1 MIRLLDYI
9 ITKCEEFKEYLIEG
23 LFLKVRV
30 LVNGQRKMLN
40 KLKTLINNNDTDNTG
55 NTNTK
60 YENIGELIWI
70 SKH

>member
-1 MIRLLDYI
+1 MIRLLNYI
-9 ITKCEEFKEYLIEG
+9 ISKCEEFKEYLIVRS
-23 LFLKVRV
+23 LPKVRV

-60 YENIGELIWI
+60 DD
-70 SKH
+70 

>member
-1 MIRLLDYI
+1 MIRLLNYI
-9 ITKCEEFKEYLIEG
+9 ISKCEEF
-23 LFLKVRV
+23 KVRV

-40 KLKTLINNNDTDNTG
+40 ELKTLINNNDTDNTG

>member
-9 ITKCEEFKEYLIEG
+9 ITKCEEFKEYLIVRSLPKG
-23 LFLKVRV
+23 RV

-60 YENIGELIWI
+60 YD
-70 SKH
+70 